1 MKTTGFQ
8 TLFDDLPASLLKDA
22 YIEEQP
28 ISTEVLD
35 RVTARSK
42 AKCDVSSA
50 ASRRSLRR
58 IWLIPAVAILLVAAM
73 VSGLALSSYVFAPTY
88 GYPTPVIASQNIKPL
103 VEHYDNAVS
112 INAAV
117 EHDGLRVTVNKYV
130 VDTEDGTLRLLLSVE
145 SANGKPLTEPLTA
158 ERMSL
163 ITRTTFRRIELTCYG
178 DADEELVIDRE
189 HIYNLHGDGGYLQ
202 RTDGATDPY
211 TASFQLT
218 YKLLGGDGAD
228 FLNKHFVLS
237 LTDYRDTVRV
247 MNDIGFTFENM
258 QSLYDRMTP
267 ADTSDFVCGAAD
279 NGYADGRVEYDHL
292 LPDSGQKIRF
302 SAVSDAYIDNIGF
315 CANEFQD
322 GKEQLYISFA
332 GLKDGDGLP
341 AFIDTRNGGEYIGS
355 RQEPLDDAADR
366 DRVTLHYNVTKDMLP
381 YLFMMAHG
389 GYETVKR
396 AEGTWDVPF
405 TVGEMSVPVYT
416 YEIDADVTFH
426 EYALHLTKLTLTDS
440 SLWFDAAFVITPS
453 PKGETTYGDIY
464 GTIDLVLADGTVLKN
479 PFYQGPNSDIWKTGK
494 RTGACR
500 WGGEL
505 EGFIDAEQIVAVIAL
520 GERIELHK

>member
-8 TLFDDLPASLLKDA
+8 TLFDDLPLSLIKDV
-22 YIEEQP
+22 P
-28 ISTEVLD
+28 IKEDAFTDEVLARVAD
-35 RVTARSK
+35 R
-42 AKCDVSSA
+42 AKTKCGILPVKT
-50 ASRRSLRR
+50 RRSLRR

-88 GYPTPVIASQNIKPL
+88 GYPTPAIASQNIKPL

-112 INAAV
+112 INASV

-158 ERMSL
+158 ERMSM

-178 DADEELVIDRE
+178 DANEELVIDRE
-189 HIYNLHGDGGYLQ
+189 HVYNLHGNGGYLQ

-211 TASFQLT
+211 TASFQFT

-247 MNDIGFTFENM
+247 MNDIGFTYENM
-258 QSLYDRMTP
+258 QSLYDSMTL
-267 ADTSDFVCGAAD
+267 ADPSDFMQGNVQAK
-279 NGYADGRVEYDHL
+279 YADGRVEYNQL

-315 CANEFQD
+315 LANALQD
-322 GKEQLYISFA
+322 GEEQLYISFA
-332 GLKDGDGLP
+332 GLKEGDGLP
-341 AFIDTRNGGEYIGS
+341 AFIDIRNGGEYIGS
-355 RQEPLDDAADR
+355 RQESLDKAADR
-366 DRVTLHYNVTKDMLP
+366 DRVTLHYAVTKDMLP

-405 TVGEMSVPVYT
+405 TVGEMSVPVHT

-440 SLWFDAAFVITPS
+440 SLWFDAAFVITPP

-464 GTIDLVLADGTVLKN
+464 GAIDLVLADGTVLKN

-494 RTGACR
+494 RTGTCR